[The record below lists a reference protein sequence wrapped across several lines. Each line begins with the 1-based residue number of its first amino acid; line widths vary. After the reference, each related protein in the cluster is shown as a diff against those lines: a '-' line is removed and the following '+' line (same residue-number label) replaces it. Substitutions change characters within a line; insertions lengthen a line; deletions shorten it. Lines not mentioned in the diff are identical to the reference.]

1 MWLPKINGVLTVAV
15 LVAIGMVIWWIG
27 RSVQPPPEISF
38 SKLEP
43 LQKVSTSKPCPQQ
56 SGRTFYVDS
65 NAKAVNY
72 EVPRWSMLREFWY
85 EVKRDGTV
93 EFHIRLCA
101 PLPSSSNNLMALR
114 INFADS
120 QIVAP
125 LHGYSYACA
134 GGKVSPGQAAIVG
147 YEAPGKEPIL
157 SWLSVVVRKD
167 VVTIAVPA
175 SEVPLLGEELL
186 EVYSFYGPREHS
198 CLNLVNVICIDK
210 ELLGSSRPLVM
221 PPCAQ

>member
-1 MWLPKINGVLTVAV
+1 MMQMPHINGFLGCVVLAALAV
-15 LVAIGMVIWWIG
+15 QAGGVVNFP
-27 RSVQPPPEISF
+27 SPQF
-38 SKLEP
+38 SNLEP
-43 LQKVSTSKPCPQQ
+43 LQKVSPSKPCPQQ
-56 SGRTFYVDS
+56 SGTTFYVD
-65 NAKAVNY
+65 KRTEAVNY
-72 EVPRWSMLREFWY
+72 NVPRWSMLREFWY
-85 EVKRDGTV
+85 EVKRDGSV
-93 EFHIRLCA
+93 AFHVRLCE
-101 PLPSSSNNLMALR
+101 PLPDSSDNLMALR

-175 SEVPLLGEELL
+175 SEVPLLGKELL
-186 EVYSFYGPREHS
+186 EVYSFYGPREHG
-198 CLNLVNVICIDK
+198 CLNLVDVICIDK

>member
-1 MWLPKINGVLTVAV
+1 
-15 LVAIGMVIWWIG
+15 
-27 RSVQPPPEISF
+27 
-38 SKLEP
+38 
-43 LQKVSTSKPCPQQ
+43 
-56 SGRTFYVDS
+56 VDS

>member
-1 MWLPKINGVLTVAV
+1 MPKISRLVGCAVVAAMATVAW
-15 LVAIGMVIWWIG
+15 GIWTVVN
-27 RSVQPPPEISF
+27 SSTPPF
-38 SKLEP
+38 SNLAP
-43 LQKVSTSKPCPQQ
+43 LQRVSTSKPCPQQ
-56 SGRTFYVDS
+56 SGTTFYVDS

-72 EVPRWSMLREFWY
+72 EVPCWSMLREFWY

-134 GGKVSPGQAAIVG
+134 GGKVSSGQAALVG

-186 EVYSFYGPREHS
+186 EVYSFCGTREHG
-198 CLNLVNVICIDK
+198 CLNLVDVICIDK